1 MKLKNLLFV
10 ATIFT
15 LLFAT
20 ACDDDDKVTSTYPAK
35 VQLVYPE
42 GFAAKAGVK
51 VTLEN
56 TITGAIFEAETDI
69 AGVAEFTVIAGTYTA
84 TASDSYSISGNRIIL
99 SANKSN
105 VVITDANTGNIS
117 LNLEKSKTGQVVIK
131 EYYFNGCQQNVSG
144 TFQRDPYVILY
155 NNSDQPASLENLGFG
170 ATIVANS
177 QATNNDYSDSSELFY
192 AAEKWVPAGF
202 GIFYFATNV
211 VLEPGK
217 QVVVAI
223 NSANDHTTTY
233 SNSVNLANA
242 DYYVFYDTESG
253 FNNTTFHPA
262 PSALIPAS
270 HYLKAIRFPGV
281 TSVAY
286 TMSTMS
292 PAFFIFS
299 TENTTPVDYAA
310 NPDNRNLYNNSASQ
324 VRLKVPF
331 DWVIDAVEVFQKGA
345 AANKKRLPA
354 AIDAGQIEFPD
365 VKLGYTLYRN
375 VDKAATEAIAE
386 NAGKLV
392 YSYNGAAPE
401 FTNDPSGID
410 AEASLKNGARI
421 IYKDVNNSGNDF
433 HVRAKSSL
441 KN

>member
-1 MKLKNLLFV
+1 MKLKYLSFV
-10 ATIFT
+10 AAIFA
-15 LLFAT
+15 LLIAT
-20 ACDDDDKVTSTYPAK
+20 ACEKEDKETPTYPVK

-42 GFAAKAGVK
+42 GFTARTGVI

-56 TITGAIFEAETDI
+56 TITNAIFEAETNN
-69 AGVAEFTVIAGTYTA
+69 AGVAEFTVIAGNYTA
-84 TASDSYSISGNRIIL
+84 TASDSYTITGSRIIL

-105 VVITDANTGNIS
+105 IVITDANTGTIS
-117 LNLEKSKTGQVVIK
+117 LTLEKSETGQVVIK

-155 NNSDQPASLENLGFG
+155 NNSDQPASLDNLCFG

-177 QATNNDYSDSSELFY
+177 QVANNDYINGELFY

-202 GIFYFATNV
+202 GIFYFATPV
-211 VLEPGK
+211 VLESG
-217 QVVVAI
+217 QQIVIAI
-223 NSANDHTTTY
+223 NSANDHTVTY

-242 DYYVFYDTESG
+242 NYYVFYDTESG
-253 FNNTTFHPA
+253 FANTTFHPA

-299 TENTTPVDYAA
+299 TKGTTPVDYSALA
-310 NPDNRNLYNNSASQ
+310 ENRNLYNNGATQ

-331 DWVIDAVEVFQKGA
+331 DWVIDAVETFKQGEA
-345 AANKKRLPA
+345 INNKRLPA
-354 AIDAGQIEFPD
+354 AIDAGYIEFPD

-375 VDKAATEAIAE
+375 VDKAATEAIE
-386 NAGKLV
+386 GNAGKLV
-392 YSYNGAAPE
+392 YNYNGAAPE
-401 FTNDPSGID
+401 FANDPSGID

-421 IYKDVNNSGNDF
+421 VYKDVNNSGSDF

-441 KN
+441 K